1 MWGHLEGDHHSLLIE
16 TGTGTRARLSAPEGH
31 ALVPVSILKKRMIHE
46 LAFLFLFE
54 LILMTIRVIRS
65 NKEKEPWLVGMR
77 WP

>member
-1 MWGHLEGDHHSLLIE
+1 M
-16 TGTGTRARLSAPEGH
+16 
-31 ALVPVSILKKRMIHE
+31 PVSILKKRMIHE